1 MESTATL
8 AERTVNGSG
17 LAAAPRDGVLARLRR
32 FHRDEQG
39 DEGVNKV
46 LIIAMIV
53 VPLVTVLII
62 FGKDIVTFFKKAWDK
77 IKGKSESEGP
87 ETGY

>member
-1 MESTATL
+1 MA
-8 AERTVNGSG
+8 GSEIG
-17 LAAAPRDGVLARLRR
+17 GGALARLRA
-32 FHRDEQG
+32 FHRDERG

-62 FGKDIVTFFKKAWDK
+62 FGKEIVTFFKKAWGDLTK
-77 IKGKSESEGP
+77 KSETEGP
-87 ETGY
+87 AKGYE

>member
-1 MESTATL
+1 MADSEI
-8 AERTVNGSG
+8 GG
-17 LAAAPRDGVLARLRR
+17 GVFARLRA
-32 FHRDEQG
+32 FHRDERG

-62 FGKDIVTFFKKAWDK
+62 FGKDIVKFFKDAWNK